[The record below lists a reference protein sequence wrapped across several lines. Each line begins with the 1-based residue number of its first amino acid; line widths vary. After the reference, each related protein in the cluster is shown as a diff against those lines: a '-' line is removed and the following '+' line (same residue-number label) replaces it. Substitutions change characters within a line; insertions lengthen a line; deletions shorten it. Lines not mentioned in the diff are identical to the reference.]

1 MELQPNEFYQL
12 RKEVTRGKKQKGVL
26 GLTNLRVVWMED
38 SVPSLY
44 YTYSQVVH
52 VEALRDPRE
61 AKSII
66 KLTVLNPAGGQVNDY
81 FLFEGPTHKED
92 SEQSNNLIIS
102 YMKQSSETV
111 VVPSTVK
118 AQINALSRDPILAQL
133 HQALV
138 RQGDM
143 SEEEFWKLQPL
154 PAIDTQVAGRI
165 PAVLE
170 LQTRQGEGHRLV
182 VEFGA
187 DLKTRLFRQ
196 FPELRS
202 WYQREVPHLKNERAF
217 WKAFCELQAENGFQ
231 DITVP
236 CAPSNKSTPLL
247 LEDDLPSGLGW
258 HRRETPDERSAF
270 LIAKFNKHSA
280 RIVSEACTPPPFIS
294 IPTVKPEPFCV
305 RENMSV
311 EQLVNPER
319 KTKIVQQLRS
329 AQIARTFP
337 TSFESEERLKHIFR
351 LAHQNQ
357 MDTMQLEAK
366 AGSVEAARK
375 FFELLRYFYSLFPI
389 DSLRDMKRLEVV
401 LKLLGDYYDD
411 HVTMECDCLTARH
424 LNSTLSAAEDRLVKA
439 RDFWHS

>member
-12 RKEVTRGKKQKGVL
+12 RKEVTRGKGQKGVL
-26 GLTNLRVVWMED
+26 GVTNLRVVWMED

-44 YTYSQVVH
+44 YTYSQVVD
-52 VEALRDPRE
+52 VEVQRA
-61 AKSII
+61 AKSFM
-66 KLTVLNPAGGQVNDY
+66 KLTVLNPAGGQVSYY
-81 FLFEGPTHKED
+81 FMYEGPTHSED
-92 SEQSNNLIIS
+92 SEQTRNLINS
-102 YMKQSSETV
+102 YMKQGSGVV
-111 VVPSTVK
+111 VVPSTAK
-118 AQINALSRDPILAQL
+118 AQIAALSRDPVLAQL

-154 PAIDTQVAGRI
+154 PANDTQVAGRI

-182 VEFGA
+182 VEFSA

-236 CAPSNKSTPLL
+236 CAPQSQSAPLL

-258 HRRETPDERSAF
+258 HRRETPDERSSF

-280 RIVSEACTPPPFIS
+280 RIVSEARTPPAFIS
-294 IPTVKPEPFCV
+294 TPAVKPEPFSV

-311 EQLVNPER
+311 EQPANPES
-319 KTKIVQQLRS
+319 KAKVIQQLRS
-329 AQIARTFP
+329 AQTARTFP

-357 MDTMQLEAK
+357 VDAMQLEAK

-389 DSLRDMKRLEVV
+389 DSLSDMKRLEVV

-411 HVTMECDCLTARH
+411 HVTVECDCTTARH
-424 LNSTLSAAEDRLVKA
+424 LNSTMGAAEDRLDKA
-439 RDFWHS
+439 RDFWLS